1 MNDEP
6 ITSTNGA
13 TTSTEGSTS
22 SGVSPPAVVGAP
34 NGVTMTKTEHKST
47 RPRGAKG
54 APYRP
59 HARRNYRNAAPRS
72 PTPRSPGGAPEETTV
87 DRLGYVGYSA
97 VGAAIASV
105 GGVLATRLGF
115 HPRTVAIVLGA
126 TGVGIAATTKDARLQ
141 RAGAGAFSAGGSQL
155 LLLAFRGQDPA
166 PKVAL
171 KEPQPA
177 PRPRSADIGALPPG
191 ALDAAFE
198 RARASLAI
206 DADSHMHGHG
216 Y

>member
-1 MNDEP
+1 MSRRSRRDRTGSGVRVCVVGRRAVPRARDARRADERCRADERDRAPAQALHPQPGRCRAQRDRRRTRRMNDEP

-13 TTSTEGSTS
+13 TAPTEGSTPN
-22 SGVSPPAVVGAP
+22 GVSTPAVVVAP

-72 PTPRSPGGAPEETTV
+72 STPRSPGGAPEETTV

-105 GGVLATRLGF
+105 GGVFATRLGF

-126 TGVGIAATTKDARLQ
+126 
-141 RAGAGAFSAGGSQL
+141 
-155 LLLAFRGQDPA
+155 
-166 PKVAL
+166 
-171 KEPQPA
+171 
-177 PRPRSADIGALPPG
+177 
-191 ALDAAFE
+191 
-198 RARASLAI
+198 
-206 DADSHMHGHG
+206 
-216 Y
+216 